1 MEKFVKCWVYKFF
14 AAALL
19 LSVAAC
25 QESTP
30 VASSEN
36 DPEEAYAGGATTSF
50 DVTSKAFTFPL
61 ANISSPDLQRHK
73 DGDAVFEATFVTPP
87 ATVNGGLGPIYNNTS
102 CKSCHN
108 NDGRARPP
116 LANEQFGGL
125 LFRISVPGADTH
137 GGPLP
142 VPGYGLQVQ
151 NNAVFGVLPEMTIQ
165 ISYTEI
171 PGKFSDGTDYSLQ
184 KPTYTMVNPYIPVPS
199 DVMLSPR
206 MANANFGL
214 GLLDAVTEQT
224 ILSYADENDANGDGI
239 SGKANYVYDQAQD
252 KLVLGRYG
260 WKASQPTLLQQSA
273 AAANGD
279 MGITSTYFPDEASKG
294 QTQDV
299 PAHEAELSADQLNA
313 LTVYLQTLAPPARR
327 NAADGTVQKGRSLF
341 IQAKCAAC
349 HLPKMQTG
357 TSSFSELTNQT
368 IRPYTDLLLHDMGD
382 GLADGR
388 PDFNATGNEW
398 RTAPLWGIGLTQVV
412 SGHTYFLHDGRAR
425 NLTEAILWHGGE
437 AEKSKQAFVTMNATD
452 RAALL
457 KFLNSL

>member
-1 MEKFVKCWVYKFF
+1 MEKFAKYWIYKSV
-14 AAALL
+14 ALFIL
-19 LSVAAC
+19 LSLTAC
-25 QESTP
+25 EESSP
-30 VASSEN
+30 VVSSDN
-36 DPEEAYAGGATTSF
+36 DPGEEYAGGATTSF
-50 DVTSKAFTFPL
+50 DATSKAFTFPL
-61 ANISSPDLQRHK
+61 TNISPLDLQTHK
-73 DGDAVFEATFVTPP
+73 DGDAVFDATFVTPP

-116 LANEQFGGL
+116 LATEQFGGL
-125 LFRISVPGADTH
+125 LFRISVPGSDSH

-142 VPGYGLQVQ
+142 VPGFGLQVQ
-151 NNAVFGVLPEMTIQ
+151 TNAVFGVQPEMTIQ
-165 ISYTEI
+165 ISYQEV
-171 PGKFSDGTDYSLQ
+171 PGKFADDTEYGLQ
-184 KPTYTMVNPYIPVPS
+184 KPTYTMVNPYITVPS
-199 DVMLSPR
+199 DAKLSPR
-206 MANANFGL
+206 IANANFGL

-252 KLVLGRYG
+252 KVVLGRFG
-260 WKASQPTLLQQSA
+260 WKASQPSLIQQSA

-279 MGITSTYFPDEASKG
+279 MGITSIYFPDEASKG

-299 PAHEAELSADQLNA
+299 AAHDPELNADQLNA

-327 NAADGTVQKGRSLF
+327 NASDGTVQKGKSLF
-341 IQAKCAAC
+341 IQSQCSAC
-349 HLPKMQTG
+349 HIPKIQTG

-388 PDFNATGNEW
+388 PDFKASGSEW

-412 SGHTYFLHDGRAR
+412 NGHTNFLHDGRAR

-437 AEKSKQAFVTMNATD
+437 AEKSKQTFLKMSVSD
-452 RAALL
+452 RNVLL